1 MRIVSIDSSLA
12 SALALIELSDGV
24 ATTVRQQ
31 VGTDARHHA
40 ESLAP
45 MLSQVL
51 AGEAVDAIA
60 VATGPA
66 PFTGLRAGL
75 VTARTFARVHNLPL
89 WGVSSLD
96 ARARA
101 AFDRLGQV
109 GQGKCLLVA
118 NDARRKEVYAARYQV
133 KGADDV
139 ERLGQLH
146 VLSPELGEVDY
157 VTGSGVALYPQ
168 QLTGTEV
175 DSQDP
180 ILEQLAR
187 IAWYRHQQGIDQP
200 TEPLYL
206 RHADVQMPKAP
217 KRVI

>member
-1 MRIVSIDSSLA
+1 M
-12 SALALIELSDGV
+12 
-24 ATTVRQQ
+24 
-31 VGTDARHHA
+31 
-40 ESLAP
+40 
-45 MLSQVL
+45 
-51 AGEAVDAIA
+51 
-60 VATGPA
+60 
-66 PFTGLRAGL
+66 
-75 VTARTFARVHNLPL
+75 TARTFARVHNLPL

-101 AFDRLGQV
+101 AFDRLGQA
-109 GQGKCLLVA
+109 GRGKCLLVA

-146 VLSPELGEVDY
+146 VLSPAAAMELGEVDY
-157 VTGSGVALYPQ
+157 ITGSGVALYPQ

-187 IAWYRHQQGIDQP
+187 IAWRRHQQGIDQP

>member
-1 MRIVSIDSSLA
+1 
-12 SALALIELSDGV
+12 
-24 ATTVRQQ
+24 
-31 VGTDARHHA
+31 
-40 ESLAP
+40 
-45 MLSQVL
+45 
-51 AGEAVDAIA
+51 
-60 VATGPA
+60 
-66 PFTGLRAGL
+66 
-75 VTARTFARVHNLPL
+75 
-89 WGVSSLD
+89 
-96 ARARA
+96 
-101 AFDRLGQV
+101 
-109 GQGKCLLVA
+109 
-118 NDARRKEVYAARYQV
+118 V

-146 VLSPELGEVDY
+146 VLSPAAALELGEVDY

-168 QLTGTEV
+168 QLTGTQV

>member
-1 MRIVSIDSSLA
+1 
-12 SALALIELSDGV
+12 
-24 ATTVRQQ
+24 
-31 VGTDARHHA
+31 
-40 ESLAP
+40 

-101 AFDRLGQV
+101 AFDRLGQA

-146 VLSPELGEVDY
+146 VLSPAAAMELGEVDY

-187 IAWYRHQQGIDQP
+187 IAWRRHQQGIDQP